1 MLYSTQVFF
10 SGPGQTWSAGRLVAT
25 LRDLRRERRWRM
37 ATAATS
43 PLPVLPCPDARGGP
57 PRHTP
62 PHAPHGPVRP
72 ALAVPRLGG
81 VEARAMGGG
90 AIAGAT
96 GRCIAPSFRGWGV
109 ERRGSSLPSHFR
121 TRRTRRPE
129 YFRFTAKRQP
139 SQPRALHA
147 EWCLTPGRSPSPPK
161 TAPFATRAPYACS
174 PTAHRRR

>member
-1 MLYSTQVFF
+1 
-10 SGPGQTWSAGRLVAT
+10 
-25 LRDLRRERRWRM
+25 M
-37 ATAATS
+37 AAATS

-62 PHAPHGPVRP
+62 PHAPPRP

-81 VEARAMGGG
+81 VLRPAPWGGG
-90 AIAGAT
+90 TIAGAT

-147 EWCLTPGRSPSPPK
+147 EWCLTPGRSPSESARCKVTPPPPPPPPPDSAVAA
-161 TAPFATRAPYACS
+161 TAAGGRRAPLHQHAM
-174 PTAHRRR
+174 PAA